1 MTRLRLQAAARQAGV
16 NHRKEI
22 HHGMTQNFTEAM
34 IYIFSRTLEDTY
46 TAFHKNIP
54 VGISGC
60 KKNRLNNGTFF

>member
-1 MTRLRLQAAARQAGV
+1 V
-16 NHRKEI
+16 NDRKEI
-22 HHGMTQNFTEAM
+22 HHGMTQNFTEGM
-34 IYIFSRTLEDTY
+34 IYMFSRTLDDTY